1 MRTDSTTWG
10 QKVIERAVKNV
21 AALFANG
28 YAIYRKK

>member
-10 QKVIERAVKNV
+10 QKVIEKAVKNV
-21 AALFANG
+21 ASLHAKG